1 MRSFYR
7 YLVVDGLL
15 EDNPTELLESP
26 ILGEHLPEVLSTE
39 EVDQLQNSI
48 DLSKWEGHR
57 NSCHLLKFSF
67 RAVCVYLNSLTL
79 KFQTFYIIERYIR
92 VIGKGSKERLVPI
105 SDKSASRVGNVV

>member
-1 MRSFYR
+1 MQIADFEHFAFILHERKISASSQARILSGVRSFYR

-57 NSCHLLKFSF
+57 N
-67 RAVCVYLNSLTL
+67 RA
-79 KFQTFYIIERYIR
+79 IIEILFFVRFACI
-92 VIGKGSKERLVPI
+92 
-105 SDKSASRVGNVV
+105 